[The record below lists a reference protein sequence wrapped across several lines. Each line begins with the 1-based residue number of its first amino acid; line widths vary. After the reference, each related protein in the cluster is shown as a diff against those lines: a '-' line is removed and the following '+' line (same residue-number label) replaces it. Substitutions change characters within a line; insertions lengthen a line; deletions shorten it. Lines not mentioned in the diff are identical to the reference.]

1 MTTSCAGAK
10 AGVRF
15 IVDAVGPIAVVTG
28 IIANEEV
35 KLPDISRG
43 AALLLNA
50 AGNIDRA
57 RTTDGTVYH
66 IESTLA
72 MDAAEAARDGR
83 RRREHGGG

>member
-1 MTTSCAGAK
+1 M
-10 AGVRF
+10 
-15 IVDAVGPIAVVTG
+15 
-28 IIANEEV
+28 
-35 KLPDISRG
+35 PDISRG

-72 MDAAEAARDGR
+72 MDAAEAAQTAAADANTAADRA
-83 RRREHGGG
+83 E